1 MLRLFCYVRG
11 DHYTQAFEVKIGK
24 EESVAA
30 LKENIKEKAGQ
41 TFRDIDDKSLVLW
54 KASVT
59 YNKNL
64 KENVELLDLDYDK
77 SLEPLD
83 SLSDIFSS
91 ELEKKSI
98 HVVIDRPPLIHTI
111 PSEPQLLE
119 LNCLVSGDDHSHIFP
134 VKILSTESVGALK
147 KTIKNEK
154 KPAFD
159 HIPADALILWKAD
172 ITISRSLKGNIKNSE
187 FTNERQLSPIEHL
200 SEHFSEPLLQR
211 HLHIVIKAQPPVAQT
226 FSSELPLELN
236 CLVLIVTS
244 FLSKF
249 LRRRTSRL

>member
-98 HVVIDRPPLIHTI
+98 HVVIDRPPL
-111 PSEPQLLE
+111 
-119 LNCLVSGDDHSHIFP
+119 
-134 VKILSTESVGALK
+134 
-147 KTIKNEK
+147 
-154 KPAFD
+154 
-159 HIPADALILWKAD
+159 
-172 ITISRSLKGNIKNSE
+172 SE
-187 FTNERQLSPIEHL
+187 FPYATRAIKSSRFQRQFTQFHPNHS
-200 SEHFSEPLLQR
+200 SSNS
-211 HLHIVIKAQPPVAQT
+211 IVWFLAMIT
-226 FSSELPLELN
+226 
-236 CLVLIVTS
+236 VTS
-244 FLSKF
+244 FLSRF
-249 LRRRTSRL
+249 